1 MSDTRSDTR
10 FGVDDV
16 DIVARDTVFHGYFRI
31 DRYRLRHRLFGG
43 GWSEVVTREVFERGH
58 AAAVL
63 PYDPKTDEVVLIEQF
78 RTGALAAGEAPWLVE
93 IVAGIIEAG
102 EAPDEVVHRE
112 AHEEAG
118 LEIGRLEPV
127 AHCFLTPGGSSE
139 TCRIF
144 CAETSIAKAGDM
156 QGGIHGVDHE
166 HEDIRVSVHSV
177 DEAAGMIA
185 AGHIKNAIT
194 IIALQWLLLHRDE
207 LRTRWRA
214 PGE

>member
-1 MSDTRSDTR
+1 MPDPR
-10 FGVDDV
+10 FDVNDV
-16 DIVARDTVFHGYFRI
+16 DIIARDTVFRGYFRI
-31 DRYRLRHRLFGG
+31 DRYRLRHRLFDG
-43 GWSEVVTREVFERGH
+43 GWSDVITREVFERGH

-93 IVAGIIEAG
+93 IVAGIIEAD
-102 EAPDEVVHRE
+102 EAPDDVVRRE

-127 AHCFLTPGGSSE
+127 AHCFLTPGGASE

-144 CAETSIAKAGDM
+144 CAETSIAMAGDI
-156 QGGIHGVDHE
+156 QGAIHGVDHE

-177 DEAAGMIA
+177 EEAGRMIA
-185 AGHIKNAIT
+185 SGRIRNAIT
-194 IIALQWLLLHRDE
+194 IIAVQWLMLHRDR
-207 LRTRWRA
+207 LRARWLGA
-214 PGE
+214 GG